1 MTRHWTNL
9 RRSRLSRRSLLKA
22 SARAG
27 VGAAGLAL
35 VGCGGDDDDDQQ
47 QAVAQVQQE
56 QDQQQQAMQQ
66 QQQQQAMQ
74 QQAQQQAMQEQQEQQ
89 AEQQAQQV
97 EQQEQAQQEELD
109 RSTAQEEAE
118 VSEVD
123 LDAEIIVGYG
133 SFPPTLDI
141 TTAGGGG
148 GQGASNNL
156 HFAAL
161 AAYNSGRVIQAEG
174 GFGDWEFSDD
184 LSSFIWR
191 IKPGVTFHNGEP
203 LNAESVQFYY
213 ERILG
218 RAEYNPDFES
228 SLRARAG
235 WMGDISV
242 VDEHTVS
249 IAMDT
254 PFVDAPEQS
263 GGINFGLLPKQ
274 YIIDNGDDHFAN
286 NPIGCG
292 AYQFMSWIP
301 DQEIRSQRFENFA
314 FPHDAP
320 FQWKAGWAKY
330 ITGRYFPEEQARAAA
345 LEAGEVD
352 IAYRISPDVA
362 KQFEDRDDFKVI
374 ALPDVRVMALELP
387 VNQSLDPITGEEN
400 PWRDVRVRQAANYAI
415 DADAIIDNLL
425 TGTEERAYSPF
436 PAGYDPPIGNLPGQY
451 NYDPDKARALLEEAG
466 QIGFAFTITLPTGLW
481 TADRIWMPAVQQ
493 MLNDV
498 GFQVEVD
505 YADFGNALS
514 LIRNNEVPNPFV
526 FNQAGVSSGAP
537 LGPAFAYRLVTT
549 VGSPYSHAQE
559 SDDFL
564 PEFSEFQALI
574 EEANAE
580 FDQQRANDLYYQASV
595 ISYENAFQVP
605 LFGLPHL
612 YAVTPQILYNEYYG
626 TSTGLNAIYAQ
637 KLKT

>member
-1 MTRHWTNL
+1 MTRPWTQL
-9 RRSRLSRRSLLKA
+9 RRSRLSRRALLRA

-35 VGCGGDDDDDQQ
+35 VGCGGDNDDAQPQTAAQTQPQDQP
-47 QAVAQVQQE
+47 
-56 QDQQQQAMQQ
+56 QQQQTTQQQDQPQQQTMQQ
-66 QQQQQAMQ
+66 QQQQQ
-74 QQAQQQAMQEQQEQQ
+74 QAERQ

-97 EQQEQAQQEELD
+97 EQQEQQEQEELD
-109 RSTAQEEAE
+109 RSTAQQEAA

-123 LDAEIIVGYG
+123 MDAEITVAYG

-161 AAYNSGRVIQAEG
+161 AAYNSGRVIQPTS
-174 GFGDWEFSDD
+174 GFGDWEFSED
-184 LSSFIWR
+184 LASFRWR
-191 IKPGVTFHNGEP
+191 IKEGVTFHNGEP
-203 LNAESVQFYY
+203 LNAESVQFYW

-218 RAEYNPDFES
+218 RAEYNPDFQS

-235 WMGDISV
+235 WMGDITI
-242 VDEHTVS
+242 VDEQTVA

-274 YIIDNGDDHFAN
+274 YLIDNGDDHFAN

-314 FPHDAP
+314 FDHDAP
-320 FQWKAGWAKY
+320 FQYKRGWAKY

-362 KQFEDRDDFKVI
+362 SQFEDRDDFKVI

-415 DADAIIDNLL
+415 DAQAIIDNLL

-498 GFQVEVD
+498 GFRVEID
-505 YADFGNALS
+505 YADFGNALA
-514 LIRNNEVPNPFV
+514 LIRNNELPHPFV

-549 VGSPYSHAQE
+549 VGAPYSHAQE
-559 SDDFL
+559 TDDFL
-564 PEFSEFQALI
+564 PEFQEFQALI
-574 EEANAE
+574 EQANAE
-580 FDQQRANDLYYQASV
+580 FDQQTANDLYHQAAV

-612 YAVTPQILYNEYYG
+612 YAVRPEILYNEYYD
-626 TSTGLNAIYAQ
+626 TSTGLNPIYVQ
-637 KLKT
+637 KLRT

>member
-1 MTRHWTNL
+1 MSTNTSANYWQRL
-9 RRSRLSRRSLLKA
+9 RSRNLSRRALLRA

-35 VGCGGDDDDDQQ
+35 VGCGDDDDDD
-47 QAVAQVQQE
+47 AQPAAAQPE
-56 QDQQQQAMQQ
+56 P
-66 QQQQQAMQ
+66 QQQQQAQPARQQQPQ
-74 QQAQQQAMQEQQEQQ
+74 QQAEAQ
-89 AEQQAQQV
+89 AEQQAQAQQ
-97 EQQEQAQQEELD
+97 QQEAPAEDDEPAEDTARQE
-109 RSTAQEEAE
+109 AA

-123 LDAEIIVGYG
+123 MDAEIIVGYG
-133 SFPPTLDI
+133 AFPPTLDI

-148 GQGASNNL
+148 GQGANNNL

-161 AAYNSGRVIQAEG
+161 GAYNSGRQLQPTG
-174 GFGDWEFSDD
+174 GFGDWEFAENNSV
-184 LSSFIWR
+184 FRWR
-191 IKPGVTFHNGEP
+191 VKQGVTFHNGEP
-203 LNAESVQFYY
+203 LNAEALKFYW

-218 RAEYNPDFES
+218 RAEYNPDFQS

-235 WMGDISV
+235 WMADITV
-242 VDEHTVS
+242 VDDHTVE

-263 GGINFGLLPKQ
+263 GGINFGLLPMQ

-292 AYQFMSWIP
+292 AYKFVSWVP
-301 DQEIRSQRFENFA
+301 DQEIRSERFDEFA

-320 FQWKAGWAKY
+320 HQWKAGWAKY

-345 LEAGEVD
+345 LEAGEID

-362 KQFEDRDDFKVI
+362 SQFEDRDDFKVI
-374 ALPDVRVMALELP
+374 VLPDVRVMAIELP

-400 PWRDVRVRQAANYAI
+400 PWRDKRVRQAANYAI
-415 DADAIIDNLL
+415 DAQAIIDNLL
-425 TGTEERAYSPF
+425 TGNEERAYTPF
-436 PAGYDPPIGNLPGQY
+436 PAGKPPPLGSLERQY
-451 NYDPDKARALLEEAG
+451 YYDPDRARALLEEAG
-466 QIGFAFTITLPTGLW
+466 QVGFAFTITLPTGLW

-498 GFQVEVD
+498 GFKVEID

-514 LIRNNEVPNPFV
+514 LIRNNELSHPFI

-549 VGSPYSHAQE
+549 VGAPYSHAQE

-564 PEFSEFQALI
+564 PEFTEFQQLI
-574 EEANAE
+574 DEANAE
-580 FDQQRANDLYYQASV
+580 FDFERANDLYHQAAI

-612 YAVTPQILYNEYYG
+612 YAATPDIFYNEYYD
-626 TSTGLNAIYAQ
+626 TSTGLNPIYAQ
-637 KLKT
+637 KVKSV